1 MMMIHRKAA
10 GLLFAA
16 GMVLAATSPIVLT
29 PMAQAQTSKGIVTGT
44 IRDSSGALVPNA
56 RIHLQNESTGESR
69 DLVSNDN
76 GEYRV
81 DALAPGLYA
90 VRVESPGFQPTSV
103 QHLEVKPSVVT
114 SFDASLQTGSAT
126 TTVSVTAETNL
137 INTENAQQ
145 AATISTAEIKNVP
158 IFSLNPIELV
168 KTAPGV
174 QLVDQDNFSNGVGIQ
189 VNGSRPRANS
199 FLIDGQDINDPGI
212 AGQAIQPEIPDMYQ
226 NVTVITN
233 SATAEYGGAGGGIV
247 NLITKGGT
255 NQFHGTAWEL
265 YSGSGLNALDGQ
277 QRQLDH
283 THGLKSRFNEHQ
295 YGFTAGGPIIK
306 DKLFAFGGTQFS
318 RIYGNETAAQN
329 LLPDANGIATLQ
341 RLGGQFPN
349 AKLLLALLDNGTYLG
364 TFSQNTTIPTTTVD
378 LGSGRGP
385 LELAQF
391 QRPPVPQ
398 QNPDTQW
405 TYRVDWLPR
414 PSDTIYIRYLHDN
427 TLLTPDFFNN
437 PTALPGFDTDQGGTS
452 EQFGGNW
459 IHVFN
464 DRLLNEF
471 RVSETRTQTFFDY
484 TPEALANPL
493 AKLPTITFNQETSG
507 GFPTLGAP
515 GAISVPQGSA
525 QDIYQ
530 FQDTVAITK
539 GRQTLRVGADVGRTI
554 LRENVPFNYFGT
566 LTFNQGGGFTD
577 IGNYI
582 DNYLGP
588 SGQATINFGSPRV
601 DPHAFNQAYFAQDD
615 FKFSPELTLNFGLRY
630 EYRHNPEN
638 SLAFPALD
646 PLNPFAPID
655 TRLKVNEDLN
665 NFSPRLGVAYA
676 PQGGGLF
683 GGGKTVYHAGYG
695 IFYDFVFTN
704 IVDNSQASAPNTVA
718 PLATTTVGRGVPN
731 ATSAIAGLSPVLDP
745 FSTVELVNNNL
756 VNPQTHEW
764 NLGFEHQLPAN
775 LKWTASYVG
784 ARAEKLFANQQ
795 FNYFDPNTGERLN
808 PNRGAIITRGNYAD
822 SIYHGV
828 TTDLSHEFRHGLFVR
843 GTYTFSKGMDDG
855 SEVFV
860 TTNQATSYAANLAP
874 GGRAGEWSRSAYDHR
889 HYLGIQYVYEL
900 PGYSGEHILSLVTKN
915 WTIAGDT
922 ILQSGPPGTWGSVG
936 FDTNGDGS
944 AANDRP
950 ILSNAHAPTTAV
962 GIDGALL
969 GITPQPG
976 TYFDVASLN
985 QSGNAVVVAPGSVH
999 FLVPVGSGNVG
1010 RNSFSQPGVQF
1021 WNMSVQ
1027 KDIPAPFKHLESSSF
1042 QIRAEAQDVGN
1053 HNNVEPVDT
1062 NVLDA
1067 GAPAFLNTSQT
1078 RSNVN
1083 NGSLAQ
1089 GRVLRFWAKF
1099 SF

>member
-1 MMMIHRKAA
+1 MIHRKAST
-10 GLLFAA
+10 LFFAA
-16 GMVLAATSPIVLT
+16 TLVLGTSGSIVLT
-29 PMAQAQTSKGIVTGT
+29 PMVHAQTSKGIVSGT
-44 IRDSSGALVPNA
+44 IRDSSGAVVPNA
-56 RIHLQNESTGESR
+56 KIHVQNEATTESR
-69 DLVSNDN
+69 DLTSNDS
-76 GEYRV
+76 GEFRV
-81 DALAPGLYA
+81 DALAPGVYS
-90 VRVESPGFQPTSV
+90 VRVDSPGFKPTSV
-103 QHLEVKPSVVT
+103 QHLEVKPSVIT
-114 SFDASLQTGSAT
+114 SFDASLQAGSET
-126 TTVSVTAETNL
+126 TTVNVTAGTNL

-145 AATISTAEIKNVP
+145 ASTISTTEINNVP

-174 QLVDQDNFSNGVGIQ
+174 QLVDQGNFSNGVSIQ

-247 NLITKGGT
+247 NLITRGGT

-265 YSGSGLNALDGQ
+265 YSGSGVNALDGQ
-277 QRQLDH
+277 QRQLPH

-295 YGFTAGGPIIK
+295 YGFTVGGPIIK
-306 DKLFAFGGTQFS
+306 DKLFGFGGTQFS

-341 RLGGQFPN
+341 QLSGQYPN

-364 TFSQNTTIPTTTVD
+364 TFSQNTSIEPTTVD

-405 TYRVDWLPR
+405 TYRVDWIPR
-414 PSDTIYIRYLHDN
+414 ASDTLYIRYLHDRS
-427 TLLTPDFFNN
+427 LLTPDFFNN
-437 PTALPGFDTDQGGTS
+437 PTSLPGFDTNQGGTS
-452 EQFGGNW
+452 EQFGGTW

-464 DRLLNEF
+464 ARILNEF
-471 RVSETRTQTFFDY
+471 RVSETRTNFLFDY
-484 TPEALANPL
+484 TPEAAANPL
-493 AKLPTITFNQETSG
+493 AKTPTITFNQQNSG

-515 GAISVPQGSA
+515 GGISVPQGSA

-530 FQDTVAITK
+530 FQDTVSITK
-539 GRQTLRVGADVGRTI
+539 GRQTLRIGADIGRTI
-554 LRENVPFNYFGT
+554 LKENVPFNYFGS

-577 IGNYI
+577 IGNFI

-615 FKFSPELTLNFGLRY
+615 FKFSPELTLNFGVRY
-630 EYRHNPEN
+630 EYRRNPEN
-638 SLAFPALD
+638 SLAFPAID
-646 PLNPFAPID
+646 PFHPFAPID

-665 NFSPRLGVAYA
+665 NVAPRLGVAFA
-676 PQGGGLF
+676 PQGGGFL

-704 IVDNSQASAPNTVA
+704 IVDNSQASAPNTSS
-718 PLATTTVGRGVPN
+718 PLATSTQGRGVPN
-731 ATSAIAGLSPVLDP
+731 ATSAIAGLSPVVDP

-764 NLGFEHQLPAN
+764 NLGFERQLPAN
-775 LKWTASYVG
+775 LKWTVSYVG
-784 ARAEKLFANQQ
+784 ARGEKLFANQQ
-795 FNYFDPNTGERLN
+795 FNYFDPNTGDRLN
-808 PNRGAIITRGNYAD
+808 PDRGAIITRGNYAD

-828 TTDLSHEFRHGLFVR
+828 TTEVSHDFTHGLFVR
-843 GTYTFSKGMDDG
+843 GTYTYSKALDDG
-855 SEVFV
+855 SEVFA
-860 TTNQATSYAANLAP
+860 TFNQGTSYAANLAP

-889 HYLGIQYVYEL
+889 NYFGIQYVYEL
-900 PGYSGEHILSLVTKN
+900 PGYNRDRVLSLITKS

-922 ILQSGPPGTWGSVG
+922 ILQSGPPSTFGSVG

-950 ILSNAHAPTTAV
+950 NLSNPRAPFSAV
-962 GIDGALL
+962 GIDGELIGA
-969 GITPQPG
+969 TDQPG

-985 QSGNAVVVAPGSVH
+985 QSGNLVPVDPATVH
-999 FLVPVGSGNVG
+999 FLVPVGSGNVR
-1010 RNSFSQPGVQF
+1010 RNSFNEPGVQF
-1021 WNMSVQ
+1021 WNLSVQ
-1027 KDIPAPFKHLESSSF
+1027 KDIPAGFTHLEGASF

-1053 HNNVEPVDT
+1053 HNNVEPMDT
-1062 NVLDA
+1062 NVLNA
-1067 GAPAFLNTSQT
+1067 GVSSFLNPSQF

-1089 GRVLRFWAKF
+1089 GRVMRFWAKF
-1099 SF
+1099 NF

>member
-1 MMMIHRKAA
+1 MIDRNARA
-10 GLLFAA
+10 LL
-16 GMVLAATSPIVLT
+16 LAATLVLAGSYPAVFT
-29 PMAQAQTSKGIVTGT
+29 PTAQAQTSKGILAGVV
-44 IRDSSGALVPNA
+44 RDSSGALVPNA
-56 RIHLQNESTGESR
+56 TIHVQNEATGESR
-69 DLVSNDN
+69 DLVSDAN
-76 GEYRV
+76 GEYRI
-81 DALAPGLYA
+81 DALAPGAYS
-90 VRVESPGFQPTSV
+90 VKVEAPGFRPTSV
-103 QHLEVKPSVVT
+103 QKLEVKPSVVT
-114 SFDASLQTGSAT
+114 SFDASLQAGSET
-126 TTVSVTAETNL
+126 TTVNVTANTNL

-145 AATISTAEIKNVP
+145 AQTISTTELRNVP

-174 QLVDQDNFSNGVGIQ
+174 QLVDQSNFSNGVNIQ

-212 AGQAIQPEIPDMYQ
+212 AGQAVQPQIPDMYQ
-226 NVTVITN
+226 NVTIITN
-233 SATAEYGGAGGGIV
+233 SATAEFGGAGGGIV
-247 NLITKGGT
+247 NLITRGGT

-265 YSGSGLNALDGQ
+265 YSGSGINALDGQ
-277 QRQLDH
+277 QRQLPH
-283 THGLKSRFNEHQ
+283 EHGLKSRFNQHQ
-295 YGFTAGGPIIK
+295 FGFTLGGPVLK
-306 DKLFAFGGTQFS
+306 NKVFAFGGTQFS

-341 RLGGQFPN
+341 RLSGQYPN
-349 AKLLLALLDNGTYLG
+349 AKLLLGLLDNGTYVG
-364 TFSQNTTIPTTTVD
+364 TFRQNTTIPVTHVD

-385 LELAQF
+385 IELAQF

-414 PSDTIYIRYLHDN
+414 PSDTLYIRYLHDN
-427 TLLTPDFFNN
+427 TMLTPDFFNN
-437 PTALPGFDTDQGGTS
+437 PFSLPGFDTQQGGTS

-459 IHVFN
+459 IHVFSP
-464 DRLLNEF
+464 RLLNEF
-471 RVSETRTQTFFDY
+471 RVSETRTQTLFDY
-484 TPEALANPL
+484 TPEAAANPL
-493 AKLPTITFNQETSG
+493 AKYPTITFNQQNSG
-507 GFPTLGAP
+507 GFPALGAP

-539 GRQTLRVGADVGRTI
+539 GQHTLRVGADIGRSI
-554 LRENVPFNYFGT
+554 IKENVPFNYFGS
-566 LTFNQGGGFTD
+566 LTFNQGGGFSD
-577 IGNYI
+577 IGNFI

-615 FKFSPELTLNFGLRY
+615 FKFSPQLTLNLGVRY

-638 SLAFPALD
+638 SLEYPAID
-646 PLNPFAPID
+646 PFNPFLPINTKIRVD
-655 TRLKVNEDLN
+655 EDYN
-665 NFSPRLGVAYA
+665 NIAPRLGVAFA
-676 PQGGGLF
+676 PQNGGFF
-683 GGGKTVYHAGYG
+683 GNGRTVYHAGYG

-704 IVDNSQASAPNTVA
+704 IVDNSQASAPNTSS
-718 PLATTTVGRGVPN
+718 PLATSTQGRGIPN
-731 ATSAIAGLSPVLDP
+731 ATSAIAGLSPVIDP

-775 LKWTASYVG
+775 LKWDVSYVG
-784 ARAEKLFANQQ
+784 ARGEKLFANQQ

-808 PNRGAIITRGNYAD
+808 PDRGAIITRGNYAD
-822 SIYHGV
+822 SIFHGV
-828 TTDLSHEFRHGLFVR
+828 TTDISHDFSHGLFVR
-843 GTYTFSKGMDDG
+843 GTYTYGKAMDDG

-860 TTNQATSYAANLAP
+860 TFNQATSYAANLAP
-874 GGRAGEWSRSAYDHR
+874 GGRAGEWSRSAWDHR

-900 PGYSGEHILSLVTKN
+900 PGYSGERVLSLITKN

-922 ILQSGPPGTWGSVG
+922 ILQSGPPSTLGSVG

-950 ILSNAHAPTTAV
+950 TLSNPHAPLTAV
-962 GIDGALL
+962 GIDGVLL
-969 GITPQPG
+969 GATSQPG
-976 TYFDVASLN
+976 TYFDVATAN
-985 QSGNAVVVAPGSVH
+985 QSGNLVPVAPGSEH
-999 FLVPVGSGNVG
+999 FLVPVGSGNIR
-1010 RNSFSQPGVQF
+1010 RNSYNQPGLQF
-1021 WNMSVQ
+1021 WNVSVQ
-1027 KDIPAPFKHLESSSF
+1027 KDIPAGFTHLEGATF

-1062 NVLDA
+1062 NVLNT
-1067 GAPAFLNTSQT
+1067 GLSSYLNRSQT

-1083 NGSLAQ
+1083 NGALAQ
-1089 GRVLRFWAKF
+1089 GRVMRFWAKF

>member
-277 QRQLDH
+277 QRQLEH

-731 ATSAIAGLSPVLDP
+731 ATSAIAGLSPCLIRSP
-745 FSTVELVNNNL
+745 
-756 VNPQTHEW
+756 
-764 NLGFEHQLPAN
+764 
-775 LKWTASYVG
+775 
-784 ARAEKLFANQQ
+784 
-795 FNYFDPNTGERLN
+795 RL
-808 PNRGAIITRGNYAD
+808 
-822 SIYHGV
+822 S
-828 TTDLSHEFRHGLFVR
+828 
-843 GTYTFSKGMDDG
+843 
-855 SEVFV
+855 
-860 TTNQATSYAANLAP
+860 
-874 GGRAGEWSRSAYDHR
+874 W
-889 HYLGIQYVYEL
+889 
-900 PGYSGEHILSLVTKN
+900 
-915 WTIAGDT
+915 
-922 ILQSGPPGTWGSVG
+922 
-936 FDTNGDGS
+936 
-944 AANDRP
+944 
-950 ILSNAHAPTTAV
+950 
-962 GIDGALL
+962 
-969 GITPQPG
+969 
-976 TYFDVASLN
+976 
-985 QSGNAVVVAPGSVH
+985 
-999 FLVPVGSGNVG
+999 
-1010 RNSFSQPGVQF
+1010 
-1021 WNMSVQ
+1021 
-1027 KDIPAPFKHLESSSF
+1027 
-1042 QIRAEAQDVGN
+1042 
-1053 HNNVEPVDT
+1053 
-1062 NVLDA
+1062 
-1067 GAPAFLNTSQT
+1067 
-1078 RSNVN
+1078 
-1083 NGSLAQ
+1083 
-1089 GRVLRFWAKF
+1089 
-1099 SF
+1099 

>member
-1 MMMIHRKAA
+1 MRVYRRTSV
-10 GLLFAA
+10 LLFAA
-16 GMVLAATSPIVLT
+16 TLVLAGACPAVFT
-29 PMAQAQTSKGIVTGT
+29 PMAQAQTSKGILAGI
-44 IRDSSGALVPNA
+44 IRDSSGAVVPNA
-56 RIHLQNESTGESR
+56 RIHVQNEATAESR
-69 DLVSNDN
+69 DLVSNASGD
-76 GEYRV
+76 YRI
-81 DALAPGLYA
+81 DALAPGAYS
-90 VRVESPGFQPTSV
+90 VRVDSPGFQPTSV
-103 QHLEVKPSVVT
+103 QHLDVKPSVVT
-114 SFDASLQTGSAT
+114 SFDASLQAGSET
-126 TTVSVTAETNL
+126 TTVNVTAGTNL
-137 INTENAQQ
+137 INTENSQQ
-145 AATISTAEIKNVP
+145 ATTISTAELRNVP

-174 QLVDQDNFSNGVGIQ
+174 QLVDQDQFSNGVAIQ

-212 AGQAIQPEIPDMYQ
+212 AGQAIQPQIPDMYQ
-226 NVTVITN
+226 NVTIITN
-233 SATAEYGGAGGGIV
+233 AATAEYGGAGGGIV
-247 NLITKGGT
+247 NLITRGGT

-265 YSGSGLNALDGQ
+265 YSGSGINALDGQ
-277 QRQLDH
+277 QRQLTH
-283 THGLKSRFNEHQ
+283 THGLKSRFNQHQ
-295 YGFTAGGPIIK
+295 YGFTLGGPILK
-306 DKLFAFGGTQFS
+306 NKLFAFGGTQFS
-318 RIYGNETAAQN
+318 RFYGNATAAQN
-329 LLPDANGIATLQ
+329 LLPDANGVATLQ
-341 RLGGQFPN
+341 RLSGQYPN
-349 AKLLLALLDNGTYLG
+349 AKLLLALLDNGTYLQ
-364 TFSQNTTIPTTTVD
+364 TFNQNTSIAPTLVD
-378 LGSGRGP
+378 LGNGRGP

-398 QNPDTQW
+398 QSPDTQW

-414 PSDTIYIRYLHDN
+414 PSDTLYIRYLHDRS
-427 TLLTPDFFNN
+427 LLTPDFFNN
-437 PTALPGFDTDQGGTS
+437 PTSLPGFDTNQGGTS

-459 IHVFN
+459 IHVFGP
-464 DRLLNEF
+464 RLLNEF
-471 RVSETRTQTFFDY
+471 RVSETRTNFAFDY
-484 TPEALANPL
+484 TPEAAANPL
-493 AKLPTITFNQETSG
+493 AKMPTVTFNQQLSG

-515 GAISVPQGSA
+515 GGISVPQGSA

-539 GRQTLRVGADVGRTI
+539 GRHTLRVGADIGRSI
-554 LRENVPFNYFGT
+554 VRDNVPFNYFGT
-566 LTFNQGGGFTD
+566 LGFNQGGGFTD
-577 IGNYI
+577 IGNFI

-588 SGQATINFGSPRV
+588 SGQATINIGSPRV

-615 FKFSPELTLNFGLRY
+615 LKFSPELTLNFGLRY
-630 EYRHNPEN
+630 EYRRNPEN
-638 SLAFPALD
+638 SLAYPALD
-646 PLNPFAPID
+646 PFNPFAPIG

-676 PQGGGLF
+676 PQSGGFL

-704 IVDNSQASAPNTVA
+704 IVDNSQASAPNTSA
-718 PLATTTVGRGVPN
+718 PLATSTQGRGVPN
-731 ATSAIAGLSPVLDP
+731 ATGVIPTLSPVVDP

-775 LKWTASYVG
+775 LKWTVSYVG

-795 FNYFDPNTGERLN
+795 FNFFDPNTGERLN
-808 PNRGAIITRGNYAD
+808 PDRGAIITRGNYAD

-828 TTDLSHEFRHGLFVR
+828 TTDVSHDFSHGLFVR
-843 GTYTFSKGMDDG
+843 GTYTFSKAMDDG

-874 GGRAGEWSRSAYDHR
+874 GGRAGEWSRSAFDHR

-900 PGYSGEHILSLVTKN
+900 PGYSGERVLSLITKN

-950 ILSNAHAPTTAV
+950 ILSNSHAPTTAI

-969 GITPQPG
+969 GITSQPG
-976 TYFDVASLN
+976 TYFDVAALN
-985 QSGNAVVVAPGSVH
+985 TSGNAVVVAPGSVH

-1010 RNSFSQPGVQF
+1010 RNSYNQPGVQY
-1021 WNMSVQ
+1021 WNLSVQ
-1027 KDIPAPFKHLESSSF
+1027 KDIPAGFTHLEGASF

-1062 NVLDA
+1062 NVLNA
-1067 GAPAFLNTSQT
+1067 GLSSFLNGQQT
-1078 RSNVN
+1078 RSNAN

-1089 GRVLRFWAKF
+1089 GRVMRFWAKF

>member
-1 MMMIHRKAA
+1 MYRKTSV
-10 GLLFAA
+10 LLFAA
-16 GMVLAATSPIVLT
+16 TLVLAGSCPAVFT
-29 PMAQAQTSKGIVTGT
+29 PMAQAQTSKGIMAGIV
-44 IRDSSGALVPNA
+44 RDSSGALVPNA
-56 RIHLQNESTGESR
+56 KIHVQNEATAELR
-69 DLVSNDN
+69 DLVSNAN
-76 GEYRV
+76 GEYRI
-81 DALAPGLYA
+81 DALAPGLYS
-90 VRVESPGFQPTSV
+90 VRVVAPGFQPTSV
-103 QHLEVKPSVVT
+103 QHLDVKPSVVT
-114 SFDASLQTGSAT
+114 SFDASLQAGSES
-126 TTVSVTAETNL
+126 TTVNVTANTNL
-137 INTENAQQ
+137 INTENSQQ
-145 AATISTAEIKNVP
+145 ATTISTAEIKNVP

-174 QLVDQDNFSNGVGIQ
+174 QLVDQNQFSNGVAIQ

-212 AGQAIQPEIPDMYQ
+212 AGQAIQPQIPDMYQ
-226 NVTVITN
+226 NVTIITN

-247 NLITKGGT
+247 NLITRGGT

-265 YSGSGLNALDGQ
+265 YSGSGINALDGQ
-277 QRQLDH
+277 QRQLPH
-283 THGLKSRFNEHQ
+283 THGLKSRFNQHQ
-295 YGFTAGGPIIK
+295 YGFTLGGPIIK
-306 DKLFAFGGTQFS
+306 NKVFAFGGTQFS

-329 LLPDANGIATLQ
+329 LLPDANGVATLQ
-341 RLGGQFPN
+341 RLGGQYPN
-349 AKLLLALLDNGTYLG
+349 AKLLLALLDNGTYLQ
-364 TFSQNTTIPTTTVD
+364 TFNQNTSIAPTSVD

-398 QNPDTQW
+398 ENPDTQW

-414 PSDTIYIRYLHDN
+414 PSDTLYIRYLHDRS
-427 TLLTPDFFNN
+427 LLTPDFFNN
-437 PTALPGFDTDQGGTS
+437 PTSLPGFDTNQGGTS

-471 RVSETRTQTFFDY
+471 RVSETRTNFAFDY
-484 TPEALANPL
+484 TPEAAANPL
-493 AKLPTITFNQETSG
+493 AKMPTITFNQQNSG

-515 GAISVPQGSA
+515 GAIAVPQGSA

-539 GRQTLRVGADVGRTI
+539 GRQTLRVGADVGRSI
-554 LRENVPFNYFGT
+554 VRDLVPFNYFGS
-566 LTFNQGGGFTD
+566 LGFNQGGNFTD
-577 IGNYI
+577 IGNFI

-588 SGQATINFGSPRV
+588 SGQATINIGSPRV

-615 FKFSPELTLNFGLRY
+615 LKFSPELTLNFGLRY
-630 EYRHNPEN
+630 EYRRNPEN
-638 SLAFPALD
+638 SLAYPALD
-646 PLNPFAPID
+646 PFNPFAPIT

-676 PQGGGLF
+676 PQGGGFL

-704 IVDNSQASAPNTVA
+704 IVDNSQASAPNTAA
-718 PLATTTVGRGVPN
+718 PLATSTLGRGIAN
-731 ATSAIAGLSPVLDP
+731 ATSVIAGLSPVVDP
-745 FSTVELVNNNL
+745 FSSVQSVNNNL

-775 LKWTASYVG
+775 LKWTVSYVG

-795 FNYFDPNTGERLN
+795 FNYFDPNTGNRLN
-808 PNRGAIITRGNYAD
+808 PDRGAINTRGNYAD

-828 TTDLSHEFRHGLFVR
+828 TTDVSHDFSHGLFVR
-843 GTYTFSKGMDDG
+843 GTYTFSKAMDDG
-855 SEVFV
+855 SEVFT

-874 GGRAGEWSRSAYDHR
+874 GGRAGEWSRSAFDHR

-900 PGYSGEHILSLVTKN
+900 PGYSGERILSLVTKN

-922 ILQSGPPGTWGSVG
+922 ILQSGPPGTWGVAG
-936 FDTNGDGS
+936 ADTNGDGS
-944 AANDRP
+944 AFNDRP
-950 ILSNAHAPTTAV
+950 SLSNPHAPTTAI
-962 GIDGALL
+962 GIDGAVLDP
-969 GITPQPG
+969 TVQPG
-976 TYFDVASLN
+976 TYYDVATFN
-985 QSGNAVVVAPGSVH
+985 QTGNLVAVAPGSVH
-999 FLVPVGSGNVG
+999 FLIPVGSGNV
-1010 RNSFSQPGVQF
+1010 RRDSYNQPGVQF
-1021 WNMSVQ
+1021 WNLSVQ
-1027 KDIPAPFKHLESSSF
+1027 KDIPAGFTHLEGASF

-1062 NVLDA
+1062 NVLNA
-1067 GAPAFLNTSQT
+1067 GVSSFLNPSQT

-1089 GRVLRFWAKF
+1089 GRVMRFWAKF

>member
-1 MMMIHRKAA
+1 MMMNRKARA
-10 GLLFAA
+10 SL
-16 GMVLAATSPIVLT
+16 LAATLVLAGAYPIVFM
-29 PMAQAQTSKGIVTGT
+29 PMAHAQTSKGILTGN
-44 IRDSSGALVPNA
+44 IRDSSGAMVPNA
-56 RIHLQNESTGESR
+56 KIHLQNEATAESR
-69 DLVSNDN
+69 DLMSSDN
-76 GEYRV
+76 GDYRV
-81 DALAPGLYA
+81 DALAPGSYA
-90 VRVESPGFQPTSV
+90 VRVEAPGFQPISV
-103 QHLEVKPSVVT
+103 QHLDVKPSVVT
-114 SFDASLQTGSAT
+114 SFDASLQAGSET
-126 TTVSVTAETNL
+126 TTVHVTAGTNL

-145 AATISTAEIKNVP
+145 AATITTTEIKNVP

-226 NVTVITN
+226 NVTIITN

-277 QRQLDH
+277 QRQLPH

-295 YGFTAGGPIIK
+295 YGFTLGGPILK
-306 DKLFAFGGTQFS
+306 DKLFGFGGTQFS

-341 RLGGQFPN
+341 RLSGQYPN
-349 AKLLLALLDNGTYLG
+349 AKVLLGLLDNGTYIG
-364 TFSQNTTIPTTTVD
+364 TFSQNTTIPPTLVD

-414 PSDTIYIRYLHDN
+414 PSDTLYIRYLHDR

-464 DRLLNEF
+464 SRVLNEF
-471 RVSETRTQTFFDY
+471 RVSETRTQTFFDF
-484 TPEALANPL
+484 TPETNANPL
-493 AKLPTITFNQETSG
+493 AKTPTITFNQQFEG
-507 GFPTLGAP
+507 GFPLLGAP
-515 GAISVPQGSA
+515 SGFPQGSA

-539 GRQTLRVGADVGRTI
+539 GRQTLRIGTDIGRTI
-554 LRENVPFNYFGT
+554 LKETVPFNYYGS
-566 LTFNQGGGFTD
+566 LTFNQGGGFSD
-577 IGNYI
+577 LGNFI

-588 SGQATINFGSPRV
+588 SGFATINFGSPRV
-601 DPHAFNQAYFAQDD
+601 DPHAYNQAYFAQDD
-615 FKFSPELTLNFGLRY
+615 FKFSPELTLNFGVRY
-630 EYRHNPEN
+630 EYRRNPEN
-638 SLAFPALD
+638 SLAYPAID
-646 PLNPFAPID
+646 PFNPFAPIS

-665 NFSPRLGVAYA
+665 NIAPRLGVAFA
-676 PQGGGLF
+676 PQGGGFL

-718 PLATTTVGRGVPN
+718 PQAISTQGRGVPN

-795 FNYFDPNTGERLN
+795 FNYFDPNTGERLD
-808 PNRGAIITRGNYAD
+808 PSRGAIITRGNYAD

-828 TTDLSHEFRHGLFVR
+828 TTDISHDFTHGLFVR
-843 GTYTFSKGMDDG
+843 GTYTYSKAMDDG
-855 SEVFV
+855 SEVFA
-860 TTNQATSYAANLAP
+860 TFNQATSYAANLAP
-874 GGRAGEWSRSAYDHR
+874 GGRAGEWSRSAWDHR

-900 PGYSGEHILSLVTKN
+900 PGYSRERLLSLITKN

-922 ILQSGPPGTWGSVG
+922 ILQSGPPSTFGSVG

-944 AANDRP
+944 ATNDRP
-950 ILSNAHAPTTAV
+950 LLSNARAPYSAV

-969 GITPQPG
+969 GVTSQPG
-976 TYFDVASLN
+976 TYFDVATIN
-985 QSGNAVVVAPGSVH
+985 QTGNLVAVAPGSVH
-999 FLVPVGSGNVG
+999 FLVPVGSGNVA
-1010 RNSFSQPGVQF
+1010 RNSYNQPGVQF
-1021 WNMSVQ
+1021 WNVSVQ
-1027 KDIPAPFKHLESSSF
+1027 KDIPAAFTHLEGASF

-1053 HNNVEPVDT
+1053 HNNVEPMDT
-1062 NVLDA
+1062 NVLNA
-1067 GAPAFLNTSQT
+1067 GASSFLNPSQF

-1083 NGSLAQ
+1083 DGSLAQ
-1089 GRVLRFWAKF
+1089 GRVLRFWGKF

>member
-1 MMMIHRKAA
+1 M
-10 GLLFAA
+10 
-16 GMVLAATSPIVLT
+16 
-29 PMAQAQTSKGIVTGT
+29 
-44 IRDSSGALVPNA
+44 
-56 RIHLQNESTGESR
+56 
-69 DLVSNDN
+69 
-76 GEYRV
+76 
-81 DALAPGLYA
+81 
-90 VRVESPGFQPTSV
+90 
-103 QHLEVKPSVVT
+103 
-114 SFDASLQTGSAT
+114 
-126 TTVSVTAETNL
+126 TANTNL

-145 AATISTAEIKNVP
+145 AATISTTEIKNVP

-174 QLVDQDNFSNGVGIQ
+174 QLVDQSQFSNGVNIQ

-212 AGQAIQPEIPDMYQ
+212 AGQAVQPEIPDMYQ
-226 NVTVITN
+226 NVTIITN

-265 YSGSGLNALDGQ
+265 YSGSGINALDGQ
-277 QRQLDH
+277 QRQLPH

-295 YGFTAGGPIIK
+295 YGFTVGGPILK
-306 DKLFAFGGTQFS
+306 DRIFAFGGTQFS

-329 LLPDANGIATLQ
+329 LLPDANGVATLQ
-341 RLGGQFPN
+341 QLSGQYPN

-364 TFSQNTTIPTTTVD
+364 TFSQNTTIAPTLVD

-414 PSDTIYIRYLHDN
+414 PSDTLYIRYLHDRS
-427 TLLTPDFFNN
+427 LLTPDFFNN
-437 PTALPGFDTDQGGTS
+437 PTSLPGFDTNQGGTS

-471 RVSETRTQTFFDY
+471 RVSETRTNFLFDY
-484 TPEALANPL
+484 TPEAAANPL
-493 AKLPTITFNQETSG
+493 AKTPTITFNQQNSG

-515 GAISVPQGSA
+515 GGIAVPQGSA
-525 QDIYQ
+525 QDIDQ

-539 GRQTLRVGADVGRTI
+539 GRQTLRIGADIGRQI
-554 LRENVPFNYFGT
+554 LKENVPFNYFGS
-566 LTFNQGGGFTD
+566 LTFNGGNNGTGGTFTD
-577 IGNYI
+577 IGNFI

-601 DPHAFNQAYFAQDD
+601 DPHAFNQAYFVQDD

-630 EYRHNPEN
+630 QYRRNPEN
-638 SLAFPALD
+638 SLAFPAID
-646 PLNPFAPID
+646 PFNPFAPID
-655 TRLKVNEDLN
+655 TRLKVNEDRN
-665 NFSPRLGVAYA
+665 NFAPRLGVAYA
-676 PQGGGLF
+676 PQNGGFLGS
-683 GGGKTVYHAGYG
+683 GKTVYHAGYG

-704 IVDNSQASAPNTVA
+704 IVDNSQASAPNTVS
-718 PLATTTVGRGVPN
+718 PLATSTQGRGVAN
-731 ATSAIAGLSPVLDP
+731 ATGAIAGLSPVLDP

-775 LKWTASYVG
+775 LKWTVSYVG

-795 FNYFDPNTGERLN
+795 FNYFDPNTGDRLN
-808 PNRGAIITRGNYAD
+808 PDRGAIITRGNYAD
-822 SIYHGV
+822 SIYHGI
-828 TTDLSHEFRHGLFVR
+828 TTDISHDFTHGLFIR
-843 GTYTFSKGMDDG
+843 GTYTFSKSMDDG
-855 SEVFV
+855 SEVFA
-860 TTNQATSYAANLAP
+860 TFNQATSYAANLAP
-874 GGRAGEWSRSAYDHR
+874 GGRAGEWSRSAFDHR
-889 HYLGIQYVYEL
+889 HYVGIQYVYEL
-900 PGYSGEHILSLVTKN
+900 PGYSGERILSLVTKR

-922 ILQSGPPGTWGSVG
+922 ILQSGPPSTLGSVG
-936 FDTNGDGS
+936 FDTNLDGS

-950 ILSNAHAPTTAV
+950 TLSNPRAPLTAV

-969 GITPQPG
+969 DPTLPAG
-976 TYFDVASLN
+976 TVYYDVATFN
-985 QSGNAVVVAPGSVH
+985 QSGDLVAVAPGSVH
-999 FLVPVGSGNVG
+999 FLVPVGSGNVA
-1010 RNSFSQPGVQF
+1010 RNSYNQPGVQF
-1021 WNMSVQ
+1021 WNLSVQ
-1027 KDIPAPFKHLESSSF
+1027 KDIPAAFTHLEGASF

-1062 NVLDA
+1062 NVLNV
-1067 GAPAFLNTSQT
+1067 GLSSFLNTSQT

-1099 SF
+1099 AF

>member
-1 MMMIHRKAA
+1 MIHRKAST
-10 GLLFAA
+10 LFFAA
-16 GMVLAATSPIVLT
+16 TLVLGTSSSIVLT
-29 PMAQAQTSKGIVTGT
+29 PMVHAQTSKGIVSGT
-44 IRDSSGALVPNA
+44 IRDSSGAVVPNA
-56 RIHLQNESTGESR
+56 KIHVQNEATTESR
-69 DLVSNDN
+69 DLTSNDS
-76 GEYRV
+76 GEFRV
-81 DALAPGLYA
+81 DALAPGLYS
-90 VRVESPGFQPTSV
+90 VRVDSPGFKPTSV
-103 QHLEVKPSVVT
+103 QHLEVKPSVIT
-114 SFDASLQTGSAT
+114 SFDASLQAGSET
-126 TTVSVTAETNL
+126 TTVNVTAGTNL

-145 AATISTAEIKNVP
+145 ASTISTTEINNVP

-174 QLVDQDNFSNGVGIQ
+174 QLVDQGNFSNGVSIQ

-247 NLITKGGT
+247 NLITRGGT

-265 YSGSGLNALDGQ
+265 YSGSGVNALDGQ
-277 QRQLDH
+277 QRQLPH

-295 YGFTAGGPIIK
+295 YGFTVGGPIIK
-306 DKLFAFGGTQFS
+306 DKLFGFGGTQFS

-341 RLGGQFPN
+341 QLSGQYPN

-364 TFSQNTTIPTTTVD
+364 TFSQNTSIEPTTVD

-405 TYRVDWLPR
+405 TYRVDWIPR
-414 PSDTIYIRYLHDN
+414 ASDTLYIRYLHDRS
-427 TLLTPDFFNN
+427 LLTPDFFNN
-437 PTALPGFDTDQGGTS
+437 PTSLPGFDTNQGGTS
-452 EQFGGNW
+452 EQFGGTW

-464 DRLLNEF
+464 ARILNEF
-471 RVSETRTQTFFDY
+471 RVSETRTNFLFDY
-484 TPEALANPL
+484 TPEAAANPL
-493 AKLPTITFNQETSG
+493 AKTPTITFNQQNSG

-515 GAISVPQGSA
+515 GGISVPQGSA

-530 FQDTVAITK
+530 FQDTVSITK
-539 GRQTLRVGADVGRTI
+539 GRQTLRIGADIGRTI
-554 LRENVPFNYFGT
+554 LKENVPFNYFGS

-577 IGNYI
+577 IGNFI

-615 FKFSPELTLNFGLRY
+615 FKFSPELTLNFGVRY
-630 EYRHNPEN
+630 EYRRNPEN
-638 SLAFPALD
+638 SLAFPAID
-646 PLNPFAPID
+646 PFHPFAPID

-665 NFSPRLGVAYA
+665 NVAPRLGVAFA
-676 PQGGGLF
+676 PQGGGFL

-704 IVDNSQASAPNTVA
+704 IVDNSQASAPNTSS
-718 PLATTTVGRGVPN
+718 PLATSTQGRGVPN
-731 ATSAIAGLSPVLDP
+731 ATSAIAGLSPVVDP

-764 NLGFEHQLPAN
+764 NLGFERQLPAN
-775 LKWTASYVG
+775 LKWTVSYVG
-784 ARAEKLFANQQ
+784 ARGEKLFANQQ
-795 FNYFDPNTGERLN
+795 FNYFDPNTGDRLN
-808 PNRGAIITRGNYAD
+808 PDRGAIITRGNYAD

-828 TTDLSHEFRHGLFVR
+828 TTEVSHDFTHGLFVR
-843 GTYTFSKGMDDG
+843 GTYTYSKALDDG
-855 SEVFV
+855 SEVFA
-860 TTNQATSYAANLAP
+860 TFNQGTSYAANLAP

-889 HYLGIQYVYEL
+889 NYFGIQYVYEL
-900 PGYSGEHILSLVTKN
+900 PGYNRDRVLSLITKS

-922 ILQSGPPGTWGSVG
+922 ILQSGPPSTFGSVG

-950 ILSNAHAPTTAV
+950 NLSNPRAPFSAV
-962 GIDGALL
+962 GIDGELIGA
-969 GITPQPG
+969 TDQPG

-985 QSGNAVVVAPGSVH
+985 QSGNLVPVDPATVH
-999 FLVPVGSGNVG
+999 FLVPVGSGNVR
-1010 RNSFSQPGVQF
+1010 RNSFNEPGVQF
-1021 WNMSVQ
+1021 WNLSVQ
-1027 KDIPAPFKHLESSSF
+1027 KDIPAGFTHLEGASF

-1053 HNNVEPVDT
+1053 HNNVEPMDT
-1062 NVLDA
+1062 NVLNA
-1067 GAPAFLNTSQT
+1067 GVSSFLNPSQF

-1089 GRVLRFWAKF
+1089 GRVMRFWAKF
-1099 SF
+1099 NF

>member
-1 MMMIHRKAA
+1 MIHKKARV
-10 GLLFAA
+10 LLFAA
-16 GMVLAATSPIVLT
+16 TLVLAGGGSIDFA
-29 PMAQAQTSKGIVTGT
+29 PMAHAQTSKGIVSGT
-44 IRDSSGALVPNA
+44 IRDSSGAMVPNA
-56 RIHLQNESTGESR
+56 KIHVQNEATTESR
-69 DLVSNDN
+69 DLTSNDS

-81 DALAPGLYA
+81 DALAPGLYS
-90 VRVESPGFQPTSV
+90 VRVDSPGFKPTSV

-114 SFDASLQTGSAT
+114 SFDASLQAGSET
-126 TTVSVTAETNL
+126 TTVNVTANTNL

-145 AATISTAEIKNVP
+145 ASTISTTEIKNVP

-174 QLVDQDNFSNGVGIQ
+174 QLVDQGGFSNGVAIQ

-212 AGQAIQPEIPDMYQ
+212 AGQAIQPQIPDMYQ

-265 YSGSGLNALDGQ
+265 YSGSGINALDGQ
-277 QRQLDH
+277 QRQLPH

-295 YGFTAGGPIIK
+295 YGFTLGGPILK
-306 DKLFAFGGTQFS
+306 DKLFGFGGTQFS

-341 RLGGQFPN
+341 QLSGQLPN
-349 AKLLLALLDNGTYLG
+349 AKLLLALLDNGTYVN
-364 TFSQNTTIPTTTVD
+364 TFQQNTTIAPTLVD

-385 LELAQF
+385 IELAQF

-405 TYRVDWLPR
+405 TYRVDWIPR

-459 IHVFN
+459 IHVFSP
-464 DRLLNEF
+464 RLLNEF
-471 RVSETRTQTFFDY
+471 RVSETRTHTFFDF
-484 TPEALANPL
+484 TNETNANPL
-493 AKLPTITFNQETSG
+493 AKTPTVTFNQQSQG
-507 GFPTLGAP
+507 GFPSIGAP
-515 GAISVPQGSA
+515 SGFPQDSS

-530 FQDTVAITK
+530 FQDTVSITK
-539 GRQTLRVGADVGRTI
+539 GRQTLRIGTDIGRTI
-554 LRENVPFNYFGT
+554 LKETVPFNYYGS
-566 LTFNQGGGFTD
+566 LTFNQGGGFSD
-577 IGNYI
+577 IGNFI

-615 FKFSPELTLNFGLRY
+615 LKFSPELTLNFGVRY
-630 EYRHNPEN
+630 EYRRNPEN
-638 SLAFPALD
+638 SLEFPAID
-646 PLNPFAPID
+646 PFNPFAPID
-655 TRLKVNEDLN
+655 TKLKVNEDLN
-665 NFSPRLGVAYA
+665 NIAPRLGVAFA
-676 PQGGGLF
+676 PQGGGFL

-704 IVDNSQASAPNTVA
+704 IVDNSQASAPNTSS
-718 PLATTTVGRGVPN
+718 PLATSTQGRGVAN
-731 ATSAIAGLSPVLDP
+731 ATGAIAGLSPIIDP
-745 FSTVELVNNNL
+745 FSTAELVNNNL

-775 LKWTASYVG
+775 LKWTVSYVG
-784 ARAEKLFANQQ
+784 ARGEKLFANQQ

-808 PNRGAIITRGNYAD
+808 PDRGAIITRGNYAD

-828 TTDLSHEFRHGLFVR
+828 TTEVSHDFSHGLFVR
-843 GTYTFSKGMDDG
+843 GTYTFSKVLDDG
-855 SEVFV
+855 SEVF
-860 TTNQATSYAANLAP
+860 TTFNQGTSYAANLAP

-889 HYLGIQYVYEL
+889 NYFGIQYVYEL
-900 PGYSGEHILSLVTKN
+900 PGYNGERLLSLVTKK

-922 ILQSGPPGTWGSVG
+922 ILQSGPPSTFGVVG

-950 ILSNAHAPTTAV
+950 SLSNPRAPFSAV
-962 GIDGALL
+962 GIDGELL
-969 GITPQPG
+969 GITSQPG
-976 TYFDVASLN
+976 TYFDVVALN
-985 QSGNAVVVAPGSVH
+985 QTGNTVPVDPASVH
-999 FLVPVGSGNVG
+999 FLIPVGSGNV
-1010 RNSFSQPGVQF
+1010 RRDTFNQPGVQF
-1021 WNMSVQ
+1021 WNLSVQ
-1027 KDIPAPFKHLESSSF
+1027 KDIPAGFTHLEGASF

-1053 HNNVEPVDT
+1053 HNNVEPMDT
-1062 NVLDA
+1062 NVLNA
-1067 GAPAFLNTSQT
+1067 GLSSFLNPSQF

-1083 NGSLAQ
+1083 NGGLAQ
-1089 GRVLRFWAKF
+1089 GRVMRFWAKF
-1099 SF
+1099 NF

>member
-1 MMMIHRKAA
+1 MGFSRFEEEESMIIHRKAA
-10 GLLFAA
+10 ALLFAA
-16 GMVLAATSPIVLT
+16 TLVLTATCPIVLT
-29 PMAQAQTSKGIVTGT
+29 PMAQAQTSKGILAGI
-44 IRDSSGALVPNA
+44 IRDSSGALVPSA

-90 VRVESPGFQPTSV
+90 VRVESPGFQPISV

-114 SFDASLQTGSAT
+114 SYDASLQTGSAT
-126 TTVSVTAETNL
+126 TTVNVTAETNL

-145 AATISTAEIKNVP
+145 AATISTTEIKNVP

-212 AGQAIQPEIPDMYQ
+212 AGQAIQPQIPDMYQ

-277 QRQLDH
+277 QRQLTH

-295 YGFTAGGPIIK
+295 YGFTAGGPILK

-318 RIYGNETAAQN
+318 RIYGNETAAPN

-341 RLGGQFPN
+341 RLGNQFPN

-364 TFSQNTTIPTTTVD
+364 TFSQNPTIPITTVD

-398 QNPDTQW
+398 ENPDTQW

-414 PSDTIYIRYLHDN
+414 PSDTIYIRYLHDRS
-427 TLLTPDFFNN
+427 LLTPDFFNN
-437 PTALPGFDTDQGGTS
+437 PTSLPGFDTNQGGPS

-471 RVSETRTQTFFDY
+471 RVSETRTNITFDY

-493 AKLPTITFNQETSG
+493 AKMPTITFSQEFNQGAAG

-539 GRQTLRVGADVGRTI
+539 GRQTLRIGADVGRSI
-554 LRENVPFNYFGT
+554 IREQVPFNYFGT

-577 IGNYI
+577 IGNFI

-630 EYRHNPEN
+630 EYRRNPEN
-638 SLAFPALD
+638 SLAFPAID
-646 PLNPFAPID
+646 PFNPFAPIG

-676 PQGGGLF
+676 PQGGGFF

-704 IVDNSQASAPNTVA
+704 IVDNSQASAPNTVS
-718 PLATTTVGRGVPN
+718 PLATSTVGRGVPN

-775 LKWTASYVG
+775 LKWTMSYVG

-795 FNYFDPNTGERLN
+795 
-808 PNRGAIITRGNYAD
+808 
-822 SIYHGV
+822 
-828 TTDLSHEFRHGLFVR
+828 
-843 GTYTFSKGMDDG
+843 
-855 SEVFV
+855 
-860 TTNQATSYAANLAP
+860 
-874 GGRAGEWSRSAYDHR
+874 
-889 HYLGIQYVYEL
+889 
-900 PGYSGEHILSLVTKN
+900 
-915 WTIAGDT
+915 
-922 ILQSGPPGTWGSVG
+922 
-936 FDTNGDGS
+936 
-944 AANDRP
+944 
-950 ILSNAHAPTTAV
+950 
-962 GIDGALL
+962 
-969 GITPQPG
+969 
-976 TYFDVASLN
+976 
-985 QSGNAVVVAPGSVH
+985 
-999 FLVPVGSGNVG
+999 
-1010 RNSFSQPGVQF
+1010 
-1021 WNMSVQ
+1021 
-1027 KDIPAPFKHLESSSF
+1027 
-1042 QIRAEAQDVGN
+1042 
-1053 HNNVEPVDT
+1053 
-1062 NVLDA
+1062 
-1067 GAPAFLNTSQT
+1067 
-1078 RSNVN
+1078 
-1083 NGSLAQ
+1083 
-1089 GRVLRFWAKF
+1089 
-1099 SF
+1099 

>member
-1 MMMIHRKAA
+1 MIHRKAST
-10 GLLFAA
+10 LFFAA
-16 GMVLAATSPIVLT
+16 TLVLGTSGSIVLT
-29 PMAQAQTSKGIVTGT
+29 PMVHAQTSKGIVSGT
-44 IRDSSGALVPNA
+44 IRDSSGAVVPNA
-56 RIHLQNESTGESR
+56 KIHVQNEATTESR
-69 DLVSNDN
+69 DLTSNDS
-76 GEYRV
+76 GEFRV
-81 DALAPGLYA
+81 DALAPGLYS
-90 VRVESPGFQPTSV
+90 VRVDSPGFKPTSV
-103 QHLEVKPSVVT
+103 QHLEVKPSVIT
-114 SFDASLQTGSAT
+114 SIDASLQAGSET
-126 TTVSVTAETNL
+126 TTVNVTAGTNL

-145 AATISTAEIKNVP
+145 ASTISTTEINNVP

-174 QLVDQDNFSNGVGIQ
+174 QLVDQGNFSNGVSIQ

-247 NLITKGGT
+247 NLITRGGT

-265 YSGSGLNALDGQ
+265 YSGSGVNALDGQ
-277 QRQLDH
+277 QRQLPH

-295 YGFTAGGPIIK
+295 YGFTVGGPIIK
-306 DKLFAFGGTQFS
+306 DKLFGFGGTQFS

-341 RLGGQFPN
+341 QLSGQYPN

-364 TFSQNTTIPTTTVD
+364 TFSQNTSIEPTTVD

-405 TYRVDWLPR
+405 TYRVDWIPR
-414 PSDTIYIRYLHDN
+414 ASDTLYIRYLHDRS
-427 TLLTPDFFNN
+427 LLTPDFFNN
-437 PTALPGFDTDQGGTS
+437 PTSLPGFDTNQGGTS
-452 EQFGGNW
+452 EQFGGTW

-464 DRLLNEF
+464 ARILNEF
-471 RVSETRTQTFFDY
+471 RVSETRTNFLFDY
-484 TPEALANPL
+484 TPEAAANPL
-493 AKLPTITFNQETSG
+493 AKTPTITFNQQNSG

-515 GAISVPQGSA
+515 GGISVPQGSA

-530 FQDTVAITK
+530 FQDTVSITK
-539 GRQTLRVGADVGRTI
+539 GRQTLRIGADIGRTI
-554 LRENVPFNYFGT
+554 LKENVPFNYFGS

-577 IGNYI
+577 IGNFI

-615 FKFSPELTLNFGLRY
+615 FKFSPELTLNFGVRY
-630 EYRHNPEN
+630 EYRRNPEN
-638 SLAFPALD
+638 SLAFPAID
-646 PLNPFAPID
+646 PFHPFAPID

-665 NFSPRLGVAYA
+665 NVAPRLGVAFA
-676 PQGGGLF
+676 PQGGGFL

-704 IVDNSQASAPNTVA
+704 IVDNSQASAPNTSS
-718 PLATTTVGRGVPN
+718 PLATSTQGRGVPN
-731 ATSAIAGLSPVLDP
+731 ATSAIAGLSPVVDP

-764 NLGFEHQLPAN
+764 NLGFERQLPAN
-775 LKWTASYVG
+775 LKWTVSYVG
-784 ARAEKLFANQQ
+784 ARGEKLFANQQ
-795 FNYFDPNTGERLN
+795 FNYFDPNTGDRLN
-808 PNRGAIITRGNYAD
+808 PDRGAIITRGNYAD

-828 TTDLSHEFRHGLFVR
+828 TTEVSHDFTHGLFVR
-843 GTYTFSKGMDDG
+843 GTYTYSKALDDG
-855 SEVFV
+855 SEVFA
-860 TTNQATSYAANLAP
+860 TFNQGTSYAANLAP

-889 HYLGIQYVYEL
+889 NYFGIQYVYEL
-900 PGYSGEHILSLVTKN
+900 PGYNRDRVLSLITKS

-922 ILQSGPPGTWGSVG
+922 ILQSGPPSTFGSVG

-950 ILSNAHAPTTAV
+950 NLSNPRAPFSAV
-962 GIDGALL
+962 GIDGELIGA
-969 GITPQPG
+969 TDQPG

-985 QSGNAVVVAPGSVH
+985 QSGNLVPVDPATVH
-999 FLVPVGSGNVG
+999 FLVPVGSGNVR
-1010 RNSFSQPGVQF
+1010 RNSFNEPGVQF
-1021 WNMSVQ
+1021 WNLSVQ
-1027 KDIPAPFKHLESSSF
+1027 KDIPAGFTHLEGASF

-1053 HNNVEPVDT
+1053 HNNVEPMDT
-1062 NVLDA
+1062 NVLNA
-1067 GAPAFLNTSQT
+1067 GVSSFLNPSQF

-1089 GRVLRFWAKF
+1089 GRVMRFWAKF
-1099 SF
+1099 NF

>member
-1 MMMIHRKAA
+1 MITHRKAA
-10 GLLFAA
+10 ALLFAA
-16 GMVLAATSPIVLT
+16 SLTLVGACPIAFT
-29 PMAQAQTSKGIVTGT
+29 PMAHAQTSKGILAGA
-44 IRDSSGALVPNA
+44 IRDSSGAVVPHA
-56 RIHLQNESTGESR
+56 KIHVQNDATSESR
-69 DLVSNDN
+69 DVESNES
-76 GEYRV
+76 GEYRI
-81 DALAPGLYA
+81 DALAPGSYSI
-90 VRVESPGFQPTSV
+90 RVESPGFKPTTV
-103 QHLEVKPSVVT
+103 EKLDVKPSVVT
-114 SFDASLQTGSAT
+114 SFDASLQAGSET
-126 TTVSVTAETNL
+126 TTVNVTANTNL

-145 AATISTAEIKNVP
+145 ATSITTTEIKNVP

-226 NVTVITN
+226 NVTIITN

-255 NQFHGTAWEL
+255 NKYHGTAWEL
-265 YSGSGLNALDGQ
+265 YSGSGINALDGQ
-277 QRQLDH
+277 QRQLPH

-295 YGFTAGGPIIK
+295 YGFTLGGPILK

-341 RLGGQFPN
+341 QLSGQLPN
-349 AKLLLALLDNGTYLG
+349 AKLLLALLNNGNYIG
-364 TFSQNTTIPTTTVD
+364 TFNQNTSIAPTQVD

-385 LELAQF
+385 IELAQF

-414 PSDTIYIRYLHDN
+414 PSDTIYIRYLHDRS
-427 TLLTPDFFNN
+427 LLTPDFFNN
-437 PTALPGFDTDQGGTS
+437 PTALPGFDTQQGGSS

-459 IHVFN
+459 IHVFGP
-464 DRLLNEF
+464 RLLNEF
-471 RVSETRTQTFFDY
+471 RVSETRTNFAFDF
-484 TPEALANPL
+484 TPEAEANPL
-493 AKLPTITFNQETSG
+493 AKTPTVTFNQQAEG
-507 GFPTLGAP
+507 GFPNLGAP
-515 GAISVPQGSA
+515 SGFPQGSA

-539 GRQTLRVGADVGRTI
+539 GRQTLRIGADVGRSI
-554 LRENVPFNYFGT
+554 LTDNVPFNYYGS
-566 LTFNQGGGFTD
+566 LVFNQGGGFSD
-577 IGNYI
+577 IGNFI

-615 FKFSPELTLNFGLRY
+615 LKFSPELTLNFGLRY
-630 EYRHNPEN
+630 EYRRNPEN
-638 SLAFPALD
+638 SLAYPALD
-646 PLNPFAPID
+646 PFNPFAPIG
-655 TRLKVNEDLN
+655 TKLKVNEDVN

-676 PQGGGLF
+676 PQGGGWL
-683 GGGKTVYHAGYG
+683 GSGKTVYHAGYG

-704 IVDNSQASAPNTVA
+704 IVDNSQASAPNTSA
-718 PLATTTVGRGVPN
+718 PLATSTQGRGVPN
-731 ATSAIAGLSPVLDP
+731 ATNAIAGLSPVIDP

-775 LKWTASYVG
+775 LKWTVSYVG

-808 PNRGAIITRGNYAD
+808 PDRGAIITRGNYAD
-822 SIYHGV
+822 SIYNGV
-828 TTDLSHEFRHGLFVR
+828 TTDISHDFSHGLFVR
-843 GTYTFSKGMDDG
+843 GTYTFSKALDDG
-855 SEVFV
+855 SEVF
-860 TTNQATSYAANLAP
+860 TTFNQGTSYAANLAP

-900 PGYSGEHILSLVTKN
+900 PGYNGEHFLSLVTKN

-922 ILQSGPPGTWGSVG
+922 ILQAGPPSTFGSVG

-950 ILSNAHAPTTAV
+950 SLSNARAPFSSV
-962 GIDGALL
+962 GIDGELL
-969 GITPQPG
+969 GVTSQPG
-976 TYFDVASLN
+976 TYFDVTTLN
-985 QSGNAVVVAPGSVH
+985 QTGDLVAVAPGAVH
-999 FLVPVGSGNVG
+999 FLIPVGSGDVR
-1010 RNSFSQPGVQF
+1010 RNTYNEPGVQF
-1021 WNMSVQ
+1021 WNLSVQ
-1027 KDIPAPFKHLESSSF
+1027 KDIPAGFTHLEGASF

-1053 HNNVEPVDT
+1053 HNNVEPMDT
-1062 NVLDA
+1062 NVLNA
-1067 GAPAFLNTSQT
+1067 GLSSFLNPSQF

-1089 GRVLRFWAKF
+1089 GRVMRFWAKF
-1099 SF
+1099 NF

>member
-1 MMMIHRKAA
+1 MMHRKASA
-10 GLLFAA
+10 LLFAA
-16 GMVLAATSPIVLT
+16 TLVLTTSGSIVLT
-29 PMAQAQTSKGIVTGT
+29 PMVHAQTSKGILSGT
-44 IRDSSGALVPNA
+44 IRDSSGAVVPNA
-56 RIHLQNESTGESR
+56 KIHVQNEATTESR
-69 DLVSNDN
+69 DLASNDS
-76 GEYRV
+76 GEYRI
-81 DALAPGLYA
+81 DALAPGMYS
-90 VRVESPGFQPTSV
+90 VKVEAPGFQSTSV

-114 SFDASLQTGSAT
+114 SFDASLLLGSAT
-126 TTVSVTAETNL
+126 TTVNVTANTNL

-145 AATISTAEIKNVP
+145 ASTISSTEIKNVP

-174 QLVDQDNFSNGVGIQ
+174 QLVDQGGFSNGVQIQ

-212 AGQAIQPEIPDMYQ
+212 AGQAVQPEIPDMYQ

-247 NLITKGGT
+247 NLITRGGT

-265 YSGSGLNALDGQ
+265 YSGSGVNALDGQ
-277 QRQLDH
+277 QRQLPH
-283 THGLKSRFNEHQ
+283 THGLKSRFNQHQ
-295 YGFTAGGPIIK
+295 YGFTLGGPILK
-306 DKLFAFGGTQFS
+306 DKLFGFGGTQFS

-341 RLGGQFPN
+341 QLSGQLPN
-349 AKLLLALLDNGTYLG
+349 AKLLLALLDNGSYVG
-364 TFSQNTTIPTTTVD
+364 TFNENTTIAPTLVD

-398 QNPDTQW
+398 ENPDTQW
-405 TYRVDWLPR
+405 TYRVDWIPR
-414 PSDTIYIRYLHDN
+414 PSDTVYIRYLHDRS
-427 TLLTPDFFNN
+427 LLTPDFFNN
-437 PTALPGFDTDQGGTS
+437 PSALPGFDTNQGGTS

-459 IHVFN
+459 IHVFSP
-464 DRLLNEF
+464 RLLNEF
-471 RVSETRTQTFFDY
+471 RVSETRTRTTFDY
-484 TPEALANPL
+484 TAEAAANPL
-493 AKLPTITFNQETSG
+493 AKTQTIIFNQQNAA

-515 GAISVPQGSA
+515 GAIDVPQGSA

-530 FQDTVAITK
+530 IQDTVAITK
-539 GRQTLRVGADVGRTI
+539 GRHTLRIGTDIGRTI
-554 LRENVPFNYFGT
+554 VTDLVPFNYFGT
-566 LTFNQGGGFTD
+566 LGFNQGGGFTD
-577 IGNYI
+577 IGNFI

-588 SGQATINFGSPRV
+588 SGQATINIGSPRV

-630 EYRHNPEN
+630 EYRRNPEN
-638 SLAFPALD
+638 SLAFPAID
-646 PLNPFAPID
+646 PYHPFAPID
-655 TRLKVNEDLN
+655 TKLKVNEDLN
-665 NFSPRLGVAYA
+665 NIAPRLGVAYA
-676 PQGGGLF
+676 PQGGGFL

-695 IFYDFVFTN
+695 IFYDFLFTN
-704 IVDNSQASAPNTVA
+704 IVDNSQSSAPNTA
-718 PLATTTVGRGVPN
+718 SPLATSTVDRGVGN
-731 ATSAIAGLSPVLDP
+731 ATNVIPTLSPVVDP

-764 NLGFEHQLPAN
+764 NLGFERQLPAN
-775 LKWTASYVG
+775 LKWTVSYVG

-808 PNRGAIITRGNYAD
+808 PDRGAIITRGNYAD
-822 SIYHGV
+822 SIYNGV
-828 TTDLSHEFRHGLFVR
+828 TTEVSHDFTHGLFVR
-843 GTYTFSKGMDDG
+843 GTYTFSKALDDG
-855 SEVFV
+855 SEVFAIS
-860 TTNQATSYAANLAP
+860 TAQATSYAANLAP
-874 GGRAGEWSRSAYDHR
+874 GGRAGEWGRSVYDHR
-889 HYLGIQYVYEL
+889 NYFGLQYVYEL
-900 PGYSGEHILSLVTKN
+900 PGYNNERVLSLITKN

-950 ILSNAHAPTTAV
+950 SLSNPRAPYTAA
-962 GIDGALL
+962 GIDGELIGA
-969 GITPQPG
+969 TTQPG
-976 TYFDVASLN
+976 TYFDVATLN
-985 QSGNAVVVAPGSVH
+985 QTGNAVAIDPASAH
-999 FLVPVGSGNVG
+999 FLIPVGSGNIR
-1010 RNSFSQPGVQF
+1010 RNSFSQPGVQY
-1021 WNMSVQ
+1021 WNLSVQ
-1027 KDIPAPFKHLESSSF
+1027 KDIPAGFTHLEGASF

-1067 GAPAFLNTSQT
+1067 GSATFLNTSLQ

-1089 GRVLRFWAKF
+1089 GRVMRFWAKF
-1099 SF
+1099 NF

>member
-1 MMMIHRKAA
+1 MRMYRKTSV
-10 GLLFAA
+10 LLFAA
-16 GMVLAATSPIVLT
+16 TLVLAGSCPAVFT
-29 PMAQAQTSKGIVTGT
+29 PMAQAQTSKGIMAGIV
-44 IRDSSGALVPNA
+44 RDSSGALVPNA
-56 RIHLQNESTGESR
+56 KIHVQNEATAELR
-69 DLVSNDN
+69 DLVSNAN
-76 GEYRV
+76 GEYRI
-81 DALAPGLYA
+81 DALAPGLYS
-90 VRVESPGFQPTSV
+90 VRVVAPGFQPTSV
-103 QHLEVKPSVVT
+103 QHLDVKPSVVT
-114 SFDASLQTGSAT
+114 SFDASLQAGSES
-126 TTVSVTAETNL
+126 TTVNVTANTNL
-137 INTENAQQ
+137 INTENSQQ
-145 AATISTAEIKNVP
+145 ATTISTAEIKNVP

-174 QLVDQDNFSNGVGIQ
+174 QLVDQNQFSNGVAIQ

-212 AGQAIQPEIPDMYQ
+212 AGQAIQPQIPDMYQ
-226 NVTVITN
+226 NVTIITN

-247 NLITKGGT
+247 NLITRGGT

-265 YSGSGLNALDGQ
+265 YSGSGINALDGQ
-277 QRQLDH
+277 QRQLPH
-283 THGLKSRFNEHQ
+283 THGLKSRFNQHQ
-295 YGFTAGGPIIK
+295 YGFTLGGPIIK
-306 DKLFAFGGTQFS
+306 NKVFAFGGTQFS

-329 LLPDANGIATLQ
+329 LLPDANGVATLQ
-341 RLGGQFPN
+341 RLGGQYPN
-349 AKLLLALLDNGTYLG
+349 AKLLLALLDNGTYLQ
-364 TFSQNTTIPTTTVD
+364 TFNQNTSIAPTSVD

-398 QNPDTQW
+398 ENPDTQW

-414 PSDTIYIRYLHDN
+414 PSDTLYIRYLHDRS
-427 TLLTPDFFNN
+427 LLTPDFFNN
-437 PTALPGFDTDQGGTS
+437 PTSLPGFDTNQGGTS

-471 RVSETRTQTFFDY
+471 RVSETRTNFAFDY
-484 TPEALANPL
+484 TPEAAANPL
-493 AKLPTITFNQETSG
+493 AKMPTITFNQQNSG

-515 GAISVPQGSA
+515 GAIAVPQGSA

-539 GRQTLRVGADVGRTI
+539 GRQTLRVGADVGRSI
-554 LRENVPFNYFGT
+554 VRDLVPFNYFGS
-566 LTFNQGGGFTD
+566 LGFNQGGNFTD
-577 IGNYI
+577 IGNFI

-588 SGQATINFGSPRV
+588 SGQATINIGSPRV

-615 FKFSPELTLNFGLRY
+615 LKFSPELTLNFGLRY
-630 EYRHNPEN
+630 EYRRNPEN
-638 SLAFPALD
+638 SLAYPALD
-646 PLNPFAPID
+646 PFNPFAPIT

-676 PQGGGLF
+676 PQGGGFL

-704 IVDNSQASAPNTVA
+704 IVDNSQASAPNTAA
-718 PLATTTVGRGVPN
+718 PLATSTLGRGIAN
-731 ATSAIAGLSPVLDP
+731 ATSVIAGLSPVVDP
-745 FSTVELVNNNL
+745 FSSVQSVNNNL

-764 NLGFEHQLPAN
+764 NLGFEHQLPSN
-775 LKWTASYVG
+775 LKWTVSYVG

-795 FNYFDPNTGERLN
+795 FNYFDPNTGNRLN
-808 PNRGAIITRGNYAD
+808 PDRGAINTRGNYAD

-828 TTDLSHEFRHGLFVR
+828 TTDVSHDFSHGLFVR
-843 GTYTFSKGMDDG
+843 GTYTFSKAMDDG
-855 SEVFV
+855 SEVFT

-874 GGRAGEWSRSAYDHR
+874 GGRAGEWSRSAFDHR

-900 PGYSGEHILSLVTKN
+900 PGYSGERILSLVTKN

-922 ILQSGPPGTWGSVG
+922 ILQSGPPGTWGVAG
-936 FDTNGDGS
+936 ADTNGDGS
-944 AANDRP
+944 AFNDRP
-950 ILSNAHAPTTAV
+950 SLSNPHAPTTAI
-962 GIDGALL
+962 GIDGAVLDP
-969 GITPQPG
+969 TVQPG
-976 TYFDVASLN
+976 TYYDVATFN
-985 QSGNAVVVAPGSVH
+985 QTGNLVAVAPGSVH
-999 FLVPVGSGNVG
+999 FLIPVGSGNV
-1010 RNSFSQPGVQF
+1010 RRDSYNQPGVQF
-1021 WNMSVQ
+1021 WNLSVQ
-1027 KDIPAPFKHLESSSF
+1027 KDIPAGFTHLEGASF

-1062 NVLDA
+1062 NVLNA
-1067 GAPAFLNTSQT
+1067 GVSSFLNPSQT

-1089 GRVLRFWAKF
+1089 GRVMRFWAKF